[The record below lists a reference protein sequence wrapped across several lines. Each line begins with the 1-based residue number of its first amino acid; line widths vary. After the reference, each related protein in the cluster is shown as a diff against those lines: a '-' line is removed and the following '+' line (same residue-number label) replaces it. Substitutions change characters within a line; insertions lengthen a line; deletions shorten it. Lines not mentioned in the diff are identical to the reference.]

1 MMPSQKKEAMP
12 HKGSISGGSA
22 NLSTTE
28 TTKPLAPPSSEAAPD
43 TPVVSRS
50 SSIRNIAMNGGTARA
65 ASDVVVSKEAVTAQ
79 DPYAKGVGYLVVS
92 TAQGAASH
100 KRETEKKSKA
110 QDAQREEANE
120 LWRVYAL
127 DRSNLSIRDKLVMH
141 YLYLVKYTVG
151 RLTLTLPN
159 SISHDDIISYGT
171 IGLLDAIRRF
181 EPERGW
187 KFETFAVNRI
197 RGEVIDQLRSQD
209 WVPRGVR
216 KRSKQVSETL
226 KLEEERLGRPPTDE
240 EMAEALGV
248 TVQRYT
254 DMLNESNV
262 LVLSLDEQLGS
273 DRDSNVS
280 LLDTVADRNGHE
292 PDGHIEEGDVSKYLA
307 SAITTLPE
315 REKLLIAL
323 YYQENMTLREIG
335 EIISISESRVCQL
348 HAQAIMRLRHK
359 LSRLM

>member
-1 MMPSQKKEAMP
+1 MMMPSQKKETPLREPSA
-12 HKGSISGGSA
+12 GSVDA
-22 NLSTTE
+22 
-28 TTKPLAPPSSEAAPD
+28 AAPSGA
-43 TPVVSRS
+43 SRQAPGAS
-50 SSIRNIAMNGGTARA
+50 EKGVIARSASIRNIAMNGGTAKA
-65 ASDVVVSKEAVTAQ
+65 ASNVTVSHRSTVETSES
-79 DPYAKGVGYLVVS
+79 PSETYLVVS
-92 TAQGAASH
+92 SPQGRA
-100 KRETEKKSKA
+100 TEKKEAEKKAKA
-110 QDAQREEANE
+110 QDVARQEASD
-120 LWRVYAL
+120 LWQLYAR
-127 DRSNLSIRDKLVMH
+127 DRSNLAIRDKLVLH
-141 YLYLVKYTVG
+141 YLHLVKYTVG

-159 SISHDDIISYGT
+159 SISQDDIISYGT

-216 KRSKQVSETL
+216 KRTKQLFETL
-226 KLEEERLGRPPTDE
+226 KQEEERLGRPPTDD

-248 TVQRYT
+248 SVQRYM
-254 DMLNESNV
+254 DMLNESNI

-280 LLDTVADRNGHE
+280 LIDTVADRGGVE
-292 PDGHIEEGDVSKYLA
+292 PDGHMEEGDVSKHLA

-335 EIISISESRVCQL
+335 EIINISESRVCQL

-359 LSRLM
+359 LSRLL